1 MIKCRVLCLM
11 SLALPMILSG
21 CSRSGEITVSE
32 PICLSAMSKA
42 KVMQVAEEV
51 LTSMQ
56 FVIDKYDVDAGFLK
70 TRYLRGSQF
79 FEFWR
84 SDNAS
89 REAGSFSNI
98 HSVQRMAMLDVI
110 EDSGRVCLECEVY
123 LRRLSMEEKEHSR
136 MDQPRQ

>member
-1 MIKCRVLCLM
+1 MIKYRVLCLM
-11 SLALPMILSG
+11 SLALLMILSG

-70 TRYLRGSQF
+70 TMTAMAGIFTGGSTRLQELRVESEEIEWINLGN
-79 FEFWR
+79 
-84 SDNAS
+84 DAAL
-89 REAGSFSNI
+89 EARI
-98 HSVQRMAMLDVI
+98 LQRI
-110 EDSGRVCLECEVY
+110 QKKINKLE
-123 LRRLSMEEKEHSR
+123 RGGI
-136 MDQPRQ
+136 